1 MLVVR
6 LGDRH
11 SPPLSIN
18 SDRFIDLPR
27 MQDYHPSLDP
37 YFVHNARF
45 MISSQSGPCAYA
57 RAFGVPNLV
66 ANSHMFYATLPERQ
80 ELLAFRPAFRLVK
93 GESFLLDANTMVA
106 DQLMRFQMDASVRD
120 AGLSFGYLRS
130 ETVREA
136 TREMVE
142 WVADPDK
149 PESAA
154 QRRFRELC
162 LSASTPSAN
171 GRRNIVGGFVGY
183 GLPEARL
190 ADALVVADPNFV

>member
-1 MLVVR
+1 M
-6 LGDRH
+6 
-11 SPPLSIN
+11 
-18 SDRFIDLPR
+18 
-27 MQDYHPSLDP
+27 
-37 YFVHNARF
+37 HNARF

-93 GESFLLDANTMVA
+93 GESVLLDANTVVA
-106 DQLMRFQMDASVRD
+106 DQLMRFQMDASVRS
-120 AGLSFGYLRS
+120 AGLSFGYLGS
-130 ETVREA
+130 ETIREA

-142 WVADPDK
+142 WIADPDK

-162 LSASTPSAN
+162 MNASTPGAN
-171 GRRNIVGGFVGY
+171 GRRNIFGGFVGY

-190 ADALVVADPNFV
+190 ADALVAADPNFV